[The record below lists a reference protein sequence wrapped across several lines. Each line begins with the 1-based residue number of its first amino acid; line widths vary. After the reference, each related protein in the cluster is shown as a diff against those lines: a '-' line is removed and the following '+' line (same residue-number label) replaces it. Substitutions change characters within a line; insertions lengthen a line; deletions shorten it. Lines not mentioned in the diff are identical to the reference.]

1 MIKKILGLD
10 LGTSSIGWA
19 LIAEN
24 NDTVDIIGIG
34 TRIIPLST
42 DEKDE
47 FSAGNQIS
55 KNQKRTAKRTQRKGY
70 DRYQLRRKAL
80 VSLLKSLDVL
90 PEEDLMKLDALELW
104 KIRAN
109 AVNQKIELKEFARV
123 LLHLNQKRGYK
134 SSRSDANL
142 GKKDTEYVAEVK
154 GRHQLIKEQGI
165 TIGQKFYSELMNNSN
180 YRIKQQVFPR
190 EAYIEEFDLICEEQ
204 KKHYPEI
211 ITDELVEK
219 LKNKIIY
226 YQRKLKSQK
235 GLISICEF
243 EGFFKTNKKGK
254 DVFVGPRVAP
264 RSSPLFQVC
273 KIWETINNLTL
284 KNRSGEKYEFTSDDK
299 QKIFEYLDNNEK
311 LTATELYKLLELNKN
326 DGWYHNKQIE
336 RGIQGNMTKAE
347 ILKVLNINDENLIF
361 NLNVDEE
368 PLVDKDTGEILEKNT
383 SKIIRPDI
391 EDQPLYQLW
400 HVIYSISDTDE
411 CENALIKKFGFDS
424 ETAKKLANIDFR
436 KGGFGNK
443 SSKAMR
449 KILPYLIEGYMYSDA
464 CSLAGYNHSGSL
476 TTDENLKRVLI
487 DKLALLPKNSL
498 RQPVVEKILNQM
510 INLVNAIIEKYG
522 KPDEIRIELAR
533 ELKQS
538 KEERNDTFKFMNKR
552 EKENE
557 IIRKRLIEEY
567 NVRATRN
574 NVIKF
579 RLFEEIENEDSKI
592 NAMCIYCGKHF
603 GITDALSGDNVDVEH
618 IIPKSLLF
626 DDSQSNK
633 TLSHRHCNEAKGN
646 RTAYDFMASKG
657 KNELEDYLHRIEM
670 LYKNRIIGK
679 TKRDKLLMP
688 QNKIPLDFIERQLRE
703 TQYISKKAREILMKV
718 CRNVWSTSGSVT
730 EYLRALWGWNDV
742 LHNLQFPVYK
752 EHGFTEI
759 IDWESNG
766 QLHTREV
773 IKGWNKR
780 EDHRHH
786 AIDALVIACTKQGFI
801 QRINNLSSKGN
812 REEMYELIRDMP
824 FELRENLSLL
834 EKYLIMQRP
843 FTTAEVENKA
853 AEILISFKPGKKVAT
868 TGKRII
874 KKNGRKK
881 VVQTGIIVPRG
892 SLSEESVYGRIKALS
907 TDFKS
912 GMLEKHPAKFL
923 FNNPHLIFKPYIK
936 NLVEARLA
944 EYNDDVKKA
953 LASLKKKPIFLDKNN
968 SVELTYATCFSD
980 EYVLK
985 YPIESIKPED
995 VKYIIDKQV
1004 QRLVK
1009 QRLDQYDG
1017 KPKEAFKEPVWFNEE
1032 KQIAI
1037 RSVRCFTGLS
1047 STEPIKYDEAGNPI
1061 GFVLPGNNHHVAFY
1075 INSEGKIEE
1084 HICTFWHAVD
1094 RKRFDLPVI
1103 IKDPKVVWD
1112 KIITDNIE
1120 LPASFIEK
1128 LPADGW
1134 VFMESMQQNEM
1145 FVFGL
1150 DNDIVTEAL
1159 RLNDKK
1165 TICNNLYRIQKLSKR
1180 YYVFRHH
1187 LETSVKMSEDKK
1199 MTKKFMIISSIGSY
1213 ISNNPIKIT
1222 IDYLGDMYL

>member
-1 MIKKILGLD
+1 MQNDKKILGLD

-368 PLVDKDTGEILEKNT
+368 SLVDKDTGEILEKNT

-411 CENALIKKFGFDS
+411 CENALIKKIGFDS

-449 KILPYLIEGYMYSDA
+449 KILPYLMEGYVYSNA

-487 DKLALLPKNSL
+487 DNLL
-498 RQPVVEKILNQM
+498 
-510 INLVNAIIEKYG
+510 
-522 KPDEIRIELAR
+522 
-533 ELKQS
+533 
-538 KEERNDTFKFMNKR
+538 
-552 EKENE
+552 
-557 IIRKRLIEEY
+557 LI
-567 NVRATRN
+567 
-574 NVIKF
+574 
-579 RLFEEIENEDSKI
+579 
-592 NAMCIYCGKHF
+592 
-603 GITDALSGDNVDVEH
+603 
-618 IIPKSLLF
+618 
-626 DDSQSNK
+626 
-633 TLSHRHCNEAKGN
+633 
-646 RTAYDFMASKG
+646 
-657 KNELEDYLHRIEM
+657 
-670 LYKNRIIGK
+670 
-679 TKRDKLLMP
+679 
-688 QNKIPLDFIERQLRE
+688 
-703 TQYISKKAREILMKV
+703 
-718 CRNVWSTSGSVT
+718 
-730 EYLRALWGWNDV
+730 
-742 LHNLQFPVYK
+742 
-752 EHGFTEI
+752 
-759 IDWESNG
+759 
-766 QLHTREV
+766 
-773 IKGWNKR
+773 
-780 EDHRHH
+780 
-786 AIDALVIACTKQGFI
+786 
-801 QRINNLSSKGN
+801 
-812 REEMYELIRDMP
+812 
-824 FELRENLSLL
+824 
-834 EKYLIMQRP
+834 
-843 FTTAEVENKA
+843 
-853 AEILISFKPGKKVAT
+853 
-868 TGKRII
+868 
-874 KKNGRKK
+874 
-881 VVQTGIIVPRG
+881 
-892 SLSEESVYGRIKALS
+892 
-907 TDFKS
+907 
-912 GMLEKHPAKFL
+912 
-923 FNNPHLIFKPYIK
+923 
-936 NLVEARLA
+936 
-944 EYNDDVKKA
+944 
-953 LASLKKKPIFLDKNN
+953 
-968 SVELTYATCFSD
+968 
-980 EYVLK
+980 
-985 YPIESIKPED
+985 
-995 VKYIIDKQV
+995 
-1004 QRLVK
+1004 
-1009 QRLDQYDG
+1009 
-1017 KPKEAFKEPVWFNEE
+1017 
-1032 KQIAI
+1032 
-1037 RSVRCFTGLS
+1037 
-1047 STEPIKYDEAGNPI
+1047 
-1061 GFVLPGNNHHVAFY
+1061 
-1075 INSEGKIEE
+1075 
-1084 HICTFWHAVD
+1084 
-1094 RKRFDLPVI
+1094 
-1103 IKDPKVVWD
+1103 
-1112 KIITDNIE
+1112 
-1120 LPASFIEK
+1120 
-1128 LPADGW
+1128 
-1134 VFMESMQQNEM
+1134 
-1145 FVFGL
+1145 
-1150 DNDIVTEAL
+1150 
-1159 RLNDKK
+1159 
-1165 TICNNLYRIQKLSKR
+1165 
-1180 YYVFRHH
+1180 
-1187 LETSVKMSEDKK
+1187 
-1199 MTKKFMIISSIGSY
+1199 
-1213 ISNNPIKIT
+1213 
-1222 IDYLGDMYL
+1222 